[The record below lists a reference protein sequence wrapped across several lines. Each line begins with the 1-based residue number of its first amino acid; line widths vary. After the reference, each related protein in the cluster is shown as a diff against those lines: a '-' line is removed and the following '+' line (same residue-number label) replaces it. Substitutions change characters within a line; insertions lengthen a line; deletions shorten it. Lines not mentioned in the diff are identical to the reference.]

1 MRMSCLIA
9 LVPLLAACEHTPP
22 LEPLDTA
29 AATGVIAGSVV
40 VVGPERP
47 ADTYVLLYDVNYPGM
62 PNGLNSPV
70 NFDVIPADA
79 FVEDGL
85 GSWSAPYAMSA
96 VPAGTYYISG
106 LHDTDLDF
114 SPFLDTNAGSTC
126 GDWGGAHVGM
136 VPQDDG
142 TTEIDTM
149 PFTLEDGELLDGVPV
164 AIQLPIPVERP
175 AFHILDG
182 NGQPATGR
190 VAMTHEG
197 TLTLASTAVGTA
209 HIELMPVQD
218 TDAKVPCAVSFP
230 FYPQVSY
237 DDAGEPVIEGF
248 DTPIVV
254 FTELEPPADRE
265 PMQVAG
271 FVDYDLNALGV
282 QLLLNA
288 DFLPEMTEIEVSIA
302 QGGRYWDA
310 FSTTP
315 EGDGDVADLPSGPWG
330 VTVINVAGQPW
341 TVPNEFGA
349 TETNPRFGFIPATQ
363 VASVVFQSSR

>member
-1 MRMSCLIA
+1 MGLSRFIA
-9 LVPLLAACEHTPP
+9 LAALTTACDYTPP

-29 AATGVIAGSVV
+29 AATGVIEGSVV
-40 VVGPERP
+40 VVGPEAP
-47 ADTYVLLYDVNYPGM
+47 ADTYVLLYDVTDPGM
-62 PNGLNSPV
+62 PSGLGSPV
-70 NFDVIPADA
+70 NFDVIPKEH
-79 FVEDGL
+79 FQQDGL

-106 LHDTDLDF
+106 LHDADQDF

-136 VPQDDG
+136 VPQEDG
-142 TTEIDTM
+142 TSEVDTM
-149 PFTLEDGELLDGVPV
+149 PFTLEEGELLEGVPV
-164 AIQLPIPVERP
+164 AIQILIPIERP

-197 TLTLASTAVGTA
+197 TVTLASTAVGTA
-209 HIELMPVQD
+209 HIELQPVQD
-218 TDAKVPCAVSFP
+218 VDAKVPCAVSFP
-230 FYPQVSY
+230 FYPVVSY
-237 DDAGEPVIEGF
+237 DEAGEPVIEGF

-254 FTELEPPADRE
+254 FTELDPPADRAS
-265 PMQVAG
+265 MQIAG

-282 QLLLNA
+282 QLLLNPS
-288 DFLPEMTEIEVSIA
+288 FLPEMTELEVRISKN
-302 QGGRYWDA
+302 GRYWDA

-315 EGDGDVADLPSGPWG
+315 DGDGDVTELPSGPWG
-330 VTVINVAGQPW
+330 VTVVNFAGQPW

-349 TETNPRFGFIPATQ
+349 SESNPRFGFQPSTQLAT
-363 VASVVFQSSR
+363 VIFQESR